1 MFVLTSAIFKQG
13 KKGVYAFPFFAED
26 FSRLDILWLKNVYLD
41 FLRRFLEDS
50 PFREK
55 VINEF
60 QDNNKLY
67 KEKITR

>member
-1 MFVLTSAIFKQG
+1 MLSFFV
-13 KKGVYAFPFFAED
+13 ED
-26 FSRLDILWLKNVYLD
+26 FSRLEIIWLKNVYLE
-41 FLRRFLEDS
+41 FLRSFLEDN

-55 VINEF
+55 VINEL